1 MRYCYLSGVVVGWYF
16 FLEVV
21 NSISLATLKWSKFLI
36 DQKIYK
42 IKISSIILVTTS
54 GVVHVCVCVEFF
66 L

>member
-42 IKISSIILVTTS
+42 IKISSIISLTTM
-54 GVVHVCVCVEFF
+54 V
-66 L
+66 